1 MRNLSFNTAVKA
13 RKVFSWTKVFL
24 IGAAFGAIVTAMML
38 DNRAGAVVK
47 AFNNP
52 QAVNAADIQTE
63 VINK

>member
-1 MRNLSFNTAVKA
+1 MKNTLFEASFKA
-13 RKVFSWTKVFL
+13 RKILSWTKVFL
-24 IGAAFGAIVTAMML
+24 IGAAFGAIATAMLL

-63 VINK
+63 IIKN